1 MVCKYILL
9 SLYIGT
15 WTYLIENVVKSDFIK
30 DNDCQNVTQNPNQ
43 TGNGE
48 KNAFNPKN
56 CICSLAIIAWGWIRA
71 KF

>member
-1 MVCKYILL
+1 MQMHSFI
-9 SLYIGT
+9 SLHT

-56 CICSLAIIAWGWIRA
+56 CICSLAIIACG
-71 KF
+71 